1 MKLSLFIILI
11 ALMCSACDKEAS
23 KHNFKDPTTHT
34 ASNTADNLPAQDP
47 HDLSTLLDELDAEG
61 MGDDTPEINP
71 IYTTD
76 GKIQID
82 WTHLHTG
89 VERANLADYAYPIAL
104 DSLAVK
110 NYATA
115 YHISDIEAQH
125 SIVVGMASPE
135 ALGKILDQLQNA
147 EYLSHQ
153 LTDGADMSLV
163 IYTTDKVVADKFDYV
178 FEEKFARGLVLPIII
193 EPKPPK
199 SSPKP

>member
-11 ALMCSACDKEAS
+11 TLMCSACDKEAS
-23 KHNFKDPTTHT
+23 KHNFKDLTTHT
-34 ASNTADNLPAQDP
+34 SSNTADDLLAQDP
-47 HDLSTLLDELDAEG
+47 HDLSTLLDELGAEG

-89 VERANLADYAYPIAL
+89 VERADLSDYTYPIAL

-178 FEEKFARGLVLPIII
+178 FEGEFARGLVLPIII